1 MKTYPPQKKIG
12 YLGGGQLARMLI
24 HSAQS
29 MGLETHVLSAHE
41 QDPAAQVSR
50 NWRQGST
57 DQASDLERF
66 LKSVDV
72 ATFESEFLNTDLL
85 LQVSKIVKTA
95 LHPSPHVMGQLRD
108 RLSQKQLFDQHKLAT
123 SPWSPANKLK
133 DILNF
138 IEKESLPV
146 VFKKRLFG
154 YDGYGTFVVKTKNQ
168 LNDFLNSIFHEDQ
181 FIVEKFIP
189 FDKELA
195 VILARSQD
203 GSFTHLPFVETRQK
217 DSRCD
222 WVKGPISMKSASVTL
237 KALKTFLKKMNYV
250 GVMGV
255 EFFISKKEILIN
267 EVAPRVHNSGHYS
280 LTTPGPSQFDLHNA
294 CLLGLKL
301 PKPIEIKKGFAM
313 VNLIGSDKKVQLK
326 AVEGLHWYGKSE
338 NRRGRKMGHL
348 NTLGSNGEQALKKAL
363 KLRKEIQL

>member
-1 MKTYPPQKKIG
+1 MKTYPPLKKVG

-24 HSAQS
+24 QSAQS
-29 MGLETHVLSAHE
+29 MGLEAHVLSAHE
-41 QDPAAQVSR
+41 QDPAAQVSQ
-50 NWRQGST
+50 NWQQGST
-57 DQASDLERF
+57 DNASDLERF
-66 LKSVDV
+66 IKSVDV
-72 ATFESEFLNTDLL
+72 ATFESEFLDTGLLDLI
-85 LQVSKIVKTA
+85 SKNVKIS
-95 LHPSPHVMGQLRD
+95 LHPSPIVMGQLRD
-108 RLSQKQLFDQHKLAT
+108 RLTQKQLFDQHNLAT
-123 SPWSPANKLK
+123 SPWSPAHKLK
-133 DILNF
+133 DVLQF
-138 IEKESLPV
+138 IEKQSLPV

-168 LNDFLNSIFHEDQ
+168 LNDFLNNIFQEDQ

-195 VILARSQD
+195 VIIARSQD
-203 GSFTHLPFVETRQK
+203 GSFTHLPFVETLQK
-217 DSRCD
+217 ESRCD
-222 WVKGPISMKSASVTL
+222 WVKGPISMKSDSVTI
-237 KALKTFLKKMNYV
+237 KGLKTFLKKLDYV

-255 EFFISKKEILIN
+255 EFFKTKKEILIN

-301 PKPIEIKKGFAM
+301 PKAIEIKQGFAM
-313 VNLIGSDKKVQLK
+313 VNLIGSDKKVALK

-338 NRRGRKMGHL
+338 NRRGRKMGHI
-348 NTLGSNGEQALKKAL
+348 NTLGSNGDQALKKAL